1 MKCKTYGAV
10 RAPELVQ
17 MSNGRVRV
25 SGKCSRP
32 GCDGRI
38 SKSVAEGLHRMLHV
52 AAAVRIPRARGLGV
66 MTSP

>member
-1 MKCKTYGAV
+1 MNHSGYCMKCKTYGTV

-25 SGKCSRP
+25 SGNCSMR

-38 SKSVAEGLHRMLHV
+38 SKIVA
-52 AAAVRIPRARGLGV
+52 
-66 MTSP
+66 

>member
-1 MKCKTYGAV
+1 MNHSGYCMKCKTYGTV

-25 SGKCSRP
+25 SGNCSRR

-38 SKSVAEGLHRMLHV
+38 SKIVA
-52 AAAVRIPRARGLGV
+52 
-66 MTSP
+66 